1 MNKIIKIC
9 LASAILTL
17 AMRPIV
23 ASAQAPAKGTPALEK
38 TGGWIFYA
46 PKDSFLHYHNP
57 LGPGDPNYPNIR
69 VDGRPYPISPA
80 LAKKLTILRDTLRDA
95 YPNPQGAA
103 ITYALHSVAA
113 NPQDPRLLHFRL
125 NAYELQ
131 HDGAGGLKPIDV
143 ANDSPG
149 RFTGEPANYDGLLSV
164 FLNKIPHDVQFGFF
178 TKQTK
183 FDEIL
188 KTKQIPNVSGIYLM
202 PPRNNFA
209 EASQHAV
216 TKGFTLPPAVIG
228 NDADDYTVFRFV
240 NFTKGRDD
248 NLVAR
253 HMDKI
258 IMTSFNK
265 LPYKPLTRSEFLAV
279 LKLDA
284 RTRLEKSEKQYTLD
298 QSKRTLSP
306 REITSREKVLAD
318 MNADLQ
324 VIEKLSELNAGSLDK
339 PATLG
344 VAHKN
349 IINDLYG
356 YSHNSKNYPEMQIA
370 KISEVFI
377 DDVTLGYT
385 PCKLV
390 KYYQSTKDEDI
401 QSIMVNWYYELPVSN
416 NPNYDQY
423 PNLDSRSFYTA
434 IKDKLDWKKLEG
446 LLMKSK

>member
-1 MNKIIKIC
+1 MGTID
-9 LASAILTL
+9 
-17 AMRPIV
+17 
-23 ASAQAPAKGTPALEK
+23 ASAQHPAKGTPALDK

-69 VDGRPYPISPA
+69 VDGRPYPISPS
-80 LAKKLTILRDTLRDA
+80 LANKLTILRDTLRDA

-103 ITYALHSVAA
+103 INYSLHVVAT
-113 NPQDPRLLHFRL
+113 NPQDPRLIHFRL

-143 ANDSPG
+143 ANDLPG
-149 RFTGEPANYDGLLSV
+149 RFIGEPPNYDGLLSV

-209 EASQHAV
+209 EKAQHAAP
-216 TKGFTLPPAVIG
+216 KGFTLPPAAIS
-228 NDADDYTVFRFV
+228 NDADNYTVFRFV
-240 NFTKGRDD
+240 EFTKGRVN

-258 IMTSFNK
+258 IMSSFDK
-265 LPYKPLTRSEFLAV
+265 LPYKALTRSEFLAV

-284 RTRLEKSEKQYTLD
+284 QTRMEKIAKQFIVD
-298 QSKRTLSP
+298 QTKRALSD
-306 REITSREKVLAD
+306 RQIAAHDKVIAD

-324 VIEKLSELNAGSLDK
+324 VIEKLSELNAATLDK
-339 PATLG
+339 PATIA

-356 YSHNSKNYPEMQIA
+356 YSHNSKNFPEMQIA

-423 PNLDSRSFYTA
+423 PNLDSRSFYMA
-434 IKDKLDWKKLEG
+434 IRDKLDWKKLEG